1 MRMRMGS
8 DLMWEHHWGMNRD
21 PFREGDPTFV
31 ATPVHAEAVARLV
44 HAIETGQRSAALN
57 GAGGTGKSTV
67 LNRALAETW
76 SPLRKVARVTSP
88 TDGLALH
95 VELAERLGR
104 RVPAGA
110 ERALAWRRLA
120 EGVRLC
126 HWQGQSVVFA
136 VDDSHQL
143 LTDPAARLD
152 MARLVD
158 IAPRSEAR
166 VTLLRVGREGSGVG
180 DPASWELSIRLLPLT
195 RGAAGRYLADKL
207 ASAGRDGLTFTPGAI
222 TRLHALS
229 GGVPRGLDR
238 LASLSLM
245 AGAMKR
251 LEVIPPEVV
260 EGVTRECIAVGREGD
275 S

>member
-1 MRMRMGS
+1 
-8 DLMWEHHWGMNRD
+8 
-21 PFREGDPTFV
+21 
-31 ATPVHAEAVARLV
+31 
-44 HAIETGQRSAALN
+44 
-57 GAGGTGKSTV
+57 
-67 LNRALAETW
+67 
-76 SPLRKVARVTSP
+76 
-88 TDGLALH
+88 
-95 VELAERLGR
+95 
-104 RVPAGA
+104 
-110 ERALAWRRLA
+110 
-120 EGVRLC
+120 
-126 HWQGQSVVFA
+126 
-136 VDDSHQL
+136 
-143 LTDPAARLD
+143 
-152 MARLVD
+152 
-158 IAPRSEAR
+158 
-166 VTLLRVGREGSGVG
+166 
-180 DPASWELSIRLLPLT
+180 LPLT